1 MAGIIVVGSQ
11 WGDEGKGKVV
21 DVFSSQADYVVRYQG
36 GANAG
41 HTLVVGGVKTVLH
54 LVPSGVLHPNT
65 TCIIGA
71 GVVLDIE
78 KVAEEIEALQVNGL
92 LKNPEQLLISDS
104 ATVLLSYHRLLD
116 QARERVA
123 GLEKIGTTG
132 KGIGPAYEDR
142 ASRKAIL
149 FGDIFNRDTLKAKL
163 ESSLKEKNFLLE
175 KMYNQPAVKIDDV
188 LAAAQKYAEKLAP
201 FRCRDTSLIVHK
213 ALKNNKKVLFEGAQ
227 GTLLDL
233 LHGTYPFV
241 TSSSTLA
248 GSACVGTGVGPTV
261 MDKVIGIT
269 KAYTTRVGSGP
280 FPTELNDEVGETL
293 RATGK
298 EFGATTGRPRRCGWL
313 DLVALRYAFRING
326 INSISLM
333 KLDVLSGLKEIKIC
347 TAYELDGQTI
357 KDYPVSPGDLERAK
371 PIYETVNGWSEDITN
386 VKNVKD
392 LPRNAQDYIQ
402 FIGSELAT
410 PIDVVSVG
418 PGREQTLWLKPL
430 FTQGT
435 WFPFADE
442 VVAQQPN
449 PGHIRHWLLKLNA

>member
-1 MAGIIVVGSQ
+1 MPGIIVVGAQ

-41 HTLVVGGVKTVLH
+41 HTLVVDGKKTILH
-54 LVPSGVLHPNT
+54 LVPSGILHPT
-65 TCIIGA
+65 ATCIIGA
-71 GVVLDIE
+71 GVVLDVE
-78 KVAEEIEALQVNGL
+78 TLAREIAALQAAGL
-92 LKNPEQLLISDS
+92 VQDPKQLLISDS
-104 ATVLLSYHRLLD
+104 ATVLLSYHRSLD
-116 QARERVA
+116 QAREKSA

-149 FGDIFNRDTLKAKL
+149 FGDLFNQGTLRAKL

-175 KMYNQPAVKIDDV
+175 KMYGEKPINVGDILKSV
-188 LAAAQKYAEKLAP
+188 VEVAEKLAP

-213 ALKNNKKVLFEGAQ
+213 ALKANKKVLFEGAQ

-233 LHGTYPFV
+233 LHGTYPYV

-248 GSACVGTGVGPTV
+248 GSASIGTGVGPNAA
-261 MDKVIGIT
+261 DKVIGIT

-280 FPTELNDEVGETL
+280 FPTELSDETGEKL
-293 RATGK
+293 RAIGQ
-298 EFGATTGRPRRCGWL
+298 EFGSTTGRARRCGWL
-313 DLVALRYAFRING
+313 DLVALKYALRING
-326 INSISLM
+326 ITSIALM
-333 KLDVLSGLKEIKIC
+333 KMDVLSGFKDIKVC
-347 TAYELDGQTI
+347 TSYELDGQLI

-371 PIYETVNGWSEDITN
+371 PVYETLPGWTEDIT
-386 VKNVKD
+386 VLKNVKD

-402 FIGSELAT
+402 FIGKELAT

-430 FTQGT
+430 F
-435 WFPFADE
+435 
-442 VVAQQPN
+442 V
-449 PGHIRHWLLKLNA
+449 